1 MKNQSK
7 IALGTWSWG
16 AGFAGGDQ
24 VFGNNLGVDELRPVF
39 DEAMAN
45 GVSAKILRIKPR
57 PFLQQ
62 QKNNQ
67 RKGKVLPKIHGSRE
81 NRNLSSR
88 IKSSGSLRPST
99 MILQSLK
106 KSSRRWMHRLQL
118 MRLIQ

>member
-45 GVSAKILRIKPR
+45 GVNLWDSAVVYGYLDQVHSADCRR
-57 PFLQQ
+57 VG
-62 QKNNQ
+62 
-67 RKGKVLPKIHGSRE
+67 RSGSRYAGRE
-81 NRNLSSR
+81 PRTFR
-88 IKSSGSLRPST
+88 
-99 MILQSLK
+99 
-106 KSSRRWMHRLQL
+106 HRLRRYL
-118 MRLIQ
+118 LDT